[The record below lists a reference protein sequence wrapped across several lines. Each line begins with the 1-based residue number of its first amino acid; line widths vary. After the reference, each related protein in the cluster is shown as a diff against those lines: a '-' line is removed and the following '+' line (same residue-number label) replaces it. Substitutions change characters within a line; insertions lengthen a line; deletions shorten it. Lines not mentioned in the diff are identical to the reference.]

1 MLTRM
6 GTDCLRA
13 YPESDNGFK
22 RHVVGEICWVY
33 FIWSVKEFVGSQLH
47 SNLEKLSAYQID
59 SQLLSDV

>member
-22 RHVVGEICWVY
+22 RHVVGEICWV
-33 FIWSVKEFVGSQLH
+33 
-47 SNLEKLSAYQID
+47 
-59 SQLLSDV
+59 